1 MPTPKKHPLGR
12 DSPLAMRMKRLRE
25 YHKCTQSEFARRL
38 GISVARWYNIEN
50 GYAVRLDVAVALIRN
65 TPGLTL
71 DWIHFEKVDGLTVPL
86 AVDLAPSA
94 K

>member
-38 GISVARWYNIEN
+38 GISVPRWHNVEN
-50 GYAVRLDVAVALIRN
+50 GYAVSLDVAVALIRIS
-65 TPGLTL
+65 PGLTL
-71 DWIHFEKVDGLTVPL
+71 DWIHFEKIDGLTVQL
-86 AVDLAPSA
+86 ARDLAPSA
-94 K
+94 E